1 MLKFE
6 KQRAPRN
13 RTLTCSKEEIERLS
27 QGLAKF
33 DGPMTPDDL
42 DGKVIN
48 QDLFN
53 LATFLPKEFVD
64 LIILDPP
71 YNLSKDFHG
80 NIFKGKGKDEY
91 AEYFSM
97 ILDAVLPALKPNGT
111 VYVCSDWK
119 TSMHIVPV
127 LSERLCIRNR
137 ITWEREKGRGA
148 KTNWKNNTEDIWFC
162 TKSNSDDYVFNVD
175 AVKLKRKVIAPYR
188 DTEGKPKDWDE
199 GEGGNYRLTHP
210 SNIWTD
216 ITIPFWSMP
225 ENTDHPTQKPEK
237 LIAKL
242 VLASSHAG
250 GFVFDPFLG
259 SGTTAV
265 ICKKLGRR
273 FVGVEHNTE
282 YCCWTKKRLEIA
294 DQEPSIQG
302 YADGVFW
309 ERNSLADQK
318 TEATKRTIPASPVV
332 QQGRIPDNVE
342 LISNHRDIYP
352 VAPPAKRGRGRP
364 RIIKTAPSE
373 ANLSLPLDE

>member
-1 MLKFE
+1 MD

-13 RTLTCSKEEIERLS
+13 RTLICSADEIVTLS
-27 QGLAKF
+27 KGLTIIENETASDALEGKIINQDIFELAKF
-33 DGPMTPDDL
+33 
-42 DGKVIN
+42 
-48 QDLFN
+48 
-53 LATFLPKEFVD
+53 LPKQFAD
-64 LIILDPP
+64 LIVLDPP
-71 YNLSKDFHG
+71 YNLFKDFHG
-80 NIFKGKGKDEY
+80 NVFKGKGKGEY
-91 AEYFSM
+91 AEYFEL

-111 VYVCSDWK
+111 IYVCADWK
-119 TSMHIVPV
+119 TSVHIAPI
-127 LSERLCIRNR
+127 LENRLCVRNR

-162 TKSNSDDYVFNVD
+162 TKSGGDDYVFNVE

-188 DTEGKPKDWDE
+188 DIEGRPKDWNESAD
-199 GEGGNYRLTHP
+199 GNYRLTHP

-216 ITIPFWSMP
+216 VTIPFWSMP

-242 VLASSHAG
+242 VLASTHAG

-265 ICKKLGRR
+265 VCKKLSRR

-282 YCCWTKKRLEIA
+282 YCCWTMKRLGLA
-294 DQEPSIQG
+294 DHDPAIQG

-318 TEATKRTIPASPVV
+318 TSAGSAAMGDSPQAFEPPSPGAPTFGNPTEAAR
-332 QQGRIPDNVE
+332 R
-342 LISNHRDIYP
+342 
-352 VAPPAKRGRGRP
+352 RGRP
-364 RIIKTAPSE
+364 RLVKPEPNEKTPS
-373 ANLSLPLDE
+373 LF